1 MTTMQI
7 RPKDNVPLG
16 ARATETTID
25 LDDEALAAAAEI
37 YGTSTVVETVN
48 TALREAAARL
58 RRARALAE
66 MVEIAKTGQFDEL
79 LAK

>member
-1 MTTMQI
+1 MRI
-7 RPKDNVPLG
+7 RPKIVATAEARMTESPL
-16 ARATETTID
+16 D

-37 YGTSTVVETVN
+37 YGTSTAAETVN

-79 LAK
+79 LQS

>member
-1 MTTMQI
+1 MTES
-7 RPKDNVPLG
+7 N
-16 ARATETTID
+16 ID

-37 YGTSTVVETVN
+37 YGTTTATDTVN

-79 LAK
+79 LQG

>member
-1 MTTMQI
+1 MSEVLVNL
-7 RPKDNVPLG
+7 DG
-16 ARATETTID
+16 A
-25 LDDEALAAAAEI
+25 ALAAAAEI
-37 YGTSTVVETVN
+37 YGTTTPTDTVN

-79 LAK
+79 LRK